1 MRVVRVLLFYLCLG
15 KTKLLPHSTEE
26 RQQGNVKKLKACMR
40 HFLKDSFG
48 FQINIGTFAFRFRI
62 LVYPCSRKRQKKRFA
77 HGADKDFRRKKQ
89 LTINNKETLLWK

>member
-40 HFLKDSFG
+40 HFLKDSFWSSDKYWY
-48 FQINIGTFAFRFRI
+48 FCIQIQDTRI
-62 LVYPCSRKRQKKRFA
+62 SLLKKKAKEKVCSWSR
-77 HGADKDFRRKKQ
+77 
-89 LTINNKETLLWK
+89 